1 MKKFIS
7 TAVFLLTGMLAFAL
21 HQPLEAPRIC
31 QFNAEQPA
39 VAAAPE
45 DIIVINEIMYNNPG
59 VDDYEFIE
67 LFNAGD
73 VPRNLDGYQFT
84 TGITFTF
91 PAITL
96 APGEFVIIAIDSAAF
111 RQAFGVPALQWNTG
125 QALNNTGELITLVN
139 EINEIVDT
147 VRYSASMMPWPT
159 TPNGGGPSLQ
169 LCDAA
174 FDNSNGANWRASS
187 QGTGFFIN
195 GIEVLA
201 TPGAPNDCTPPP
213 PPSYPPYPIG
223 VVTTSDGNGVADSL
237 NVLCQLQGIV
247 YGINLRTTGLQF
259 TIIDGANDGIGVFS
273 TSATFGYTVL
283 EGDEVIIRGRVT
295 QFNGLTQILPD
306 TVLRVSQG
314 NALFSPTTT
323 VQLDESTE
331 SQLVRLENLSI
342 VNPAQWTNLGTG
354 FNVDVTNG
362 TNTFQMRVV
371 STSNVFGTT
380 PPAGAFNLTGL
391 GGQFDTSL
399 PYTEGY
405 QIFPRYLDDF
415 EPISSASNIIQKQEI
430 ILSPNPGK
438 GQITVS
444 STQPF
449 EAIRVTNSA
458 GQIVFFTFF
467 DPVQQTLIDTSKLP
481 AGVYQVMLLYGANRT
496 QTVQMV
502 VR

>member
-1 MKKFIS
+1 MKKIIS
-7 TAVFLLTGMLAFAL
+7 MVVFLLTGILAFAL
-21 HQPLEAPRIC
+21 HQPLEAPRAC
-31 QFNAEQPA
+31 QFNAEKPA
-39 VAAAPE
+39 AAAAPE
-45 DIIVINEIMYNNPG
+45 DIIVIHEIMYNNPG

-73 VPRNLDGYQFT
+73 VPRNLEGYQFT

-96 APGEFVIIAIDSAAF
+96 DPGAFVIIAVDSAKFREAF
-111 RQAFGVPALQWNTG
+111 NVPALQWNFG
-125 QALNNTGELITLVN
+125 QALSNAGELITLVRGN
-139 EINEIVDT
+139 GAIVDT
-147 VRYSASMMPWPT
+147 VRYSTNMMPWPT

-169 LCDAA
+169 LCDATS
-174 FDNSNGANWRASS
+174 DNSNGANWGAST
-187 QGTGFFIN
+187 QGAGFFIN

-223 VVTTSDGNGVADSL
+223 LVTTSDGNGVADSL
-237 NVLCQLQGIV
+237 NVRCQLQGVV

-273 TSATFGYTVL
+273 NSATFGYTVL

-306 TVLRVSQG
+306 TILRVSQG

-323 VQLDESTE
+323 TQLDESTE

-342 VNPAQWTNLGTG
+342 VNPAQWTNMGTG

-371 STSNVFGTT
+371 STGNVFGTMAPT
-380 PPAGAFNLTGL
+380 GAFNLTGL
-391 GGQFDTSL
+391 GGQFDSSQ

-415 EPISSASNIIQKQEI
+415 EPISSASNLNRKQEVI
-430 ILSPNPGK
+430 ISPNPGK
-438 GQITVS
+438 GQISVT
-444 STQPF
+444 STQSF
-449 EAIRVTNSA
+449 EAVRVTNSA

-467 DPVQQTLIDTSKLP
+467 EPVQQTLIDTSKLP
-481 AGVYQVMLLYGANRT
+481 AGVYQVMLLYGANKT